1 LSSHTKHGGVRLGR
15 CLAALLLLA
24 AVACARGGDL
34 EQQLSELRS
43 LQNEGKSAET
53 LDPLME
59 LARLHPDHAE
69 VSFRLG
75 LAMIAVGRATEAVF
89 PLRKAAEADEFAVS
103 AGIVMAST
111 LSQTGN
117 HAEALR
123 AAERVLEREAENETA
138 LVLRATAAVELHDG
152 ALALESAERLVE
164 KAPDNRTYRFVKASA
179 LAESARLDEAEAMYR
194 ELLADA
200 PPEQQQVAGRAC
212 QALVRFLLIS
222 RSAPD
227 RAVAE
232 VKACIESHP
241 DDPDMVP
248 MLAGFLQELERRD
261 DLIVILQGA
270 LEDSPDSPK
279 LREAL
284 VDELVAADR
293 VDEAMQLT
301 ERWASEGEDA
311 TSWRQ
316 AATLRR
322 RAGDSA
328 GALEAVEKAI
338 SLSPTPEDELRFFE
352 TELLIELGRLDEA
365 EVKLE
370 SIAGALYRDV
380 LTGRLAQERGDAKTA
395 LELYGKASIEWPQNF
410 GRRVLAARA
419 AFSLG
424 DTERAK
430 SDLQEATRQAP
441 KDTDA
446 ALWLARIY
454 FSEGNFGQAV
464 AYAGRHLKE
473 HGPVDA
479 GAHVLMAQALAELR
493 QMPRAMKALEDLE
506 QVRDGRFRSMA
517 WATAAALTE
526 RNDPAAALAELERKT
541 TEAKLDLGEPAES
554 VVLDPLFDLLV
565 KNGKAGEAEQRIDRL
580 LAKRPDSGHL
590 HALRGRIALIQAQPE
605 RAEQE
610 FARALELEPKEATAL
625 SGFALLHQAKGELP
639 SAIMRMNEAAAA
651 DPASGDYAYMGA
663 RMTLMQGDRPAA
675 MGKFEAILRE
685 HPEQVGAANDLAFLL
700 AEDGADLPRAQ
711 QYAERAVRLR
721 PNAETLDTLGFVKLR
736 QGAAEEAV
744 GLFERALSRQPDYAT
759 ARYHLALALVEKG
772 EPEAARKALE
782 EALSKSFPEEQE
794 ARKVLAQMDSGEGRP

>member
-1 LSSHTKHGGVRLGR
+1 LSSHTKHGGILLGR
-15 CLAALLLLA
+15 CLAALILLA
-24 AVACARGGDL
+24 AVACARGDDL
-34 EQQLSELRS
+34 EQRLSELRS

-53 LDPLME
+53 FDQLAE

-75 LAMIAVGRATEAVF
+75 LAMIAVGRATEAMF
-89 PLRKAAEADEFAVS
+89 PLRKAADADEFAVP
-103 AGIVMAST
+103 AGIVLAST

-123 AAERVLEREAENETA
+123 AADRVLEREAENETA

-164 KAPDNRTYRFVKASA
+164 KAPDNRTYRFVRAAA
-179 LAESARLDEAEAMYR
+179 LAESARLDEAEALYR
-194 ELLADA
+194 ELLEDA
-200 PPEQQQVAGRAC
+200 PAGQPQVAARAC
-212 QALVRFLLIS
+212 QALVRFLIGA
-222 RSAPD
+222 RKAPD
-227 RAVAE
+227 RAVADI
-232 VKACIESHP
+232 KACIEDHS
-241 DDPDMVP
+241 DDPDMLTL
-248 MLAGFLQELERRD
+248 LAGFLQDMERRD
-261 DLIVILQGA
+261 DLIEILRAA
-270 LEDSPDSPK
+270 LENSPDSAS

-284 VDELVAADR
+284 VNELVAADR
-293 VDEAMQLT
+293 IDEAMQLT
-301 ERWASEGEDA
+301 EGWASAGEDS

-322 RAGDSA
+322 RAGDVP

-365 EVKLE
+365 EAKLD
-370 SIAGALYRDV
+370 SIAGPLYRDV
-380 LTGRLAQERGDAKTA
+380 LMGRLAQERGDAKTA
-395 LELYGKASIEWPQNF
+395 LELYGKASIDWPQNF
-410 GRRVLAARA
+410 GVRVLAARA
-419 AFSLG
+419 AFLLG
-424 DTERAK
+424 DTARAK

-446 ALWLARIY
+446 ALWLARVY
-454 FSEGNFGQAV
+454 YAEGDFGQAV
-464 AYAGRHLKE
+464 AYAGRQLRE
-473 HGPVDA
+473 RGPIDA
-479 GAHVLMAQALAELR
+479 AAHVLMAQALADAR

-506 QVRDGRFRSMA
+506 KVRDGKFRSTA
-517 WATAAALTE
+517 WATAAALTG

-541 TEAKLDLGEPAES
+541 TKAKLDLGDPAES
-554 VVLDPLFDLLV
+554 VVLDQLFDLLV
-565 KNGKAGEAEQRIDRL
+565 KNGKADEVEKRIDRL
-580 LAKRPDSGHL
+580 IAKRPDSPHL
-590 HALRGRIALIQAQPE
+590 QALRGRIALIQGEQE

-610 FARALELEPKEATAL
+610 FARALELEPKEAIAL
-625 SGFALLHQAKGELP
+625 SGFALLHQAKGDLP
-639 SAIMRMNEAAAA
+639 KAIARMNEAAAA
-651 DPASGDYAYMGA
+651 EPGSGDYAYMAA

-675 MGKFEAILRE
+675 MERFEAILRE

-700 AEDGADLPRAQ
+700 AEDAADLPRAQ

-721 PNAETLDTLGFVKLR
+721 PSAETLDTLGFVKLR

-744 GLFERALSRQPDYAT
+744 SLFERALARQPEYAT
-759 ARYHLALALVEKG
+759 ARFHLALALVEKG

-794 ARKVLAQMDSGEGRP
+794 ARKVLAQIDSGEGRP